1 MKESIVALLEVSQLS
16 KTYYKG
22 NIEIHALRDVSFE
35 VNQGEFVSI
44 VGRSGSG
51 KSTLLNLI
59 GGLDTATSGKILFN
73 GNDLTGINRR
83 EMALHRRYSVGM
95 VFQSFNLIPDRSAL
109 ENVILALTFG
119 GVPRSERKEQALQLL
134 SRVGLNHR
142 LDHTPSEL
150 SGGEAQRVAIARALA
165 NNPAMLLPDE
175 PTGNLDSTTAQDIVD
190 LLQDLNR
197 SQGVTIV
204 MVTHERDIATSVS
217 HSIIHMHD
225 GAIARRNGEGMAP

>member
-1 MKESIVALLEVSQLS
+1 LVLLEVSQLS

-22 NIEIHALRDVSFE
+22 NIQIHALKDVSFE
-35 VNQGEFVSI
+35 VKQGEFVSI

-59 GGLDTATSGKILFN
+59 GGLDTATSGTILFD
-73 GNDLTGINRR
+73 GNDLTRMKR
-83 EMALHRRYSVGM
+83 QELALHRRFSVGM
-95 VFQSFNLIPDRSAL
+95 VFQSFNLIPHRSAL
-109 ENVILALTFG
+109 ENVVLALTFG
-119 GVPRSERKEQALQLL
+119 GVPRSERKKQAFQLL
-134 SRVGLNHR
+134 SRVGLDHR
-142 LDHTPSEL
+142 LDHKPSEL

-175 PTGNLDSTTAQDIVD
+175 PTGNLDSTTAEDIVA

-217 HSIIHMHD
+217 HSIIHMLD
-225 GAIARRNGEGMAP
+225 GTIARREQGGTVL

>member
-1 MKESIVALLEVSQLS
+1 
-16 KTYYKG
+16 
-22 NIEIHALRDVSFE
+22 
-35 VNQGEFVSI
+35 
-44 VGRSGSG
+44 
-51 KSTLLNLI
+51 
-59 GGLDTATSGKILFN
+59 
-73 GNDLTGINRR
+73 
-83 EMALHRRYSVGM
+83 
-95 VFQSFNLIPDRSAL
+95 
-109 ENVILALTFG
+109 LTFG